1 MIFRRA
7 VKGDVPALVQ
17 LLTEDHLGATREGA
31 PLARY
36 EAAFDEIAAQPM
48 HELIVAEE
56 AGEVIACAQLTLLAG
71 LSRQGAKRAL
81 VEAVRV
87 KAGRRSQ
94 GIGRALMAECEAR
107 ARAAGAVMVQ
117 LTSDKSRKDA
127 HRFYESLGYEPSHI
141 GFKKP
146 LI

>member
-7 VKGDVPALVQ
+7 VKADVPALVQ
-17 LLTEDHLGATREGA
+17 LLTEDALGATREGA
-31 PLARY
+31 PLSRY

-48 HELIVAEE
+48 HQLIVAEE
-56 AGEVIACAQLTLLAG
+56 AGVVIACAQLTLLAG

-87 KAGRRSQ
+87 TAARRSQ
-94 GIGRALMAECEAR
+94 GIGRALMEECEAR

-127 HRFYESLGYEPSHI
+127 HRFYEGLGYDPSHI

-146 LI
+146 LA